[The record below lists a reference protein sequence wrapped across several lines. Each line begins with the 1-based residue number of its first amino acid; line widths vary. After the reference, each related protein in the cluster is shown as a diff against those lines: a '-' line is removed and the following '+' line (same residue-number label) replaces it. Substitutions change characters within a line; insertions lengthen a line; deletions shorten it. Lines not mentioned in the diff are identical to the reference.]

1 MARSSTLERARAQQ
15 PKRCLTL
22 AKSSSACKSAPNIV
36 ASGMRGGDFEQ
47 NLSDMQA
54 APTAD
59 LAKDHRDIIVG
70 VKTAHYSVQEW
81 ARTRRPSAFGDP
93 VQRP

>member
-1 MARSSTLERARAQQ
+1 
-15 PKRCLTL
+15 
-22 AKSSSACKSAPNIV
+22 
-36 ASGMRGGDFEQ
+36 MRGGDFEQ

-70 VKTAHYSVQEW
+70 VKTAHHAGPEW
-81 ARTRRPSAFGDP
+81 DAYEQAVRLR
-93 VQRP
+93 